1 MIKVIDIGYQFINIG
16 GFEVKRPQGSGDY
29 LFILFRSTTEVCLNG
44 ETYQKVSADTYIIF
58 SKGTPQLYRKWDG
71 HFINDW
77 MHFDFDVYNNY
88 FEQLGIP
95 LNTPIT
101 LTNHSEISEI
111 LSSLDIDYFSADTNR
126 ERLLS
131 MKADR
136 LFHKFSELYH
146 FSQKHSDKMNNYRSE
161 FTALR
166 CKIQNRQY
174 CPNNVDEIAD
184 SFHLSLSYFQHL
196 YKQFFG
202 NSVYHDII
210 KARMDQAAHLL
221 ANTDYAIGDIA
232 QLCGYDNFEHFS
244 RLFKKHKGA
253 SPRNYRKQTRNPI
266 T

>member
-1 MIKVIDIGYQFINIG
+1 MIKVASIGYQFINIG
-16 GFEVKRPQGSGDY
+16 GFEAKRPQGSGDY
-29 LFILFRSTTEVCLNG
+29 LFILFRVATEVCLNG
-44 ETYQKVSADTYIIF
+44 ETYQKIPADTYIIF
-58 SKGTPQLYRKWDG
+58 SKGAPQLYRKWDR
-71 HFINDW
+71 HFINDF

-101 LTNHSEISEI
+101 LTNRSEISDI
-111 LSSLDIDYFSADTNR
+111 LSSLAVDYFIADTER
-126 ERLLS
+126 ELLLS
-131 MKADR
+131 TKADR
-136 LFHKFSELYH
+136 LFRKFSELYH
-146 FSQKHSDKMNNYRSE
+146 FSKEYSDKMNNYRAE

-166 CKIQNRQY
+166 HKIQNRQY

-221 ANTDYAIGDIA
+221 ANTDYTIGDIA

-253 SPRNYRKQTRNPI
+253 SPRNYRKQIRTPI